1 MESEASDAQPEV
13 SEQSEVTVES
23 TKPIKKVCSPAKME
37 ALAKARLAAAEKKK
51 ALGAITVREKAL
63 KQKLLDDRIK
73 ELHKMEEIAA
83 KRRPS
88 KPKPKKKPIV
98 VECSS
103 SESESESESSS
114 SEEDIPPPK
123 SKKKHASKSHLSN
136 EVVRDNL
143 KQKILRD
150 NYKAAFASLFP
161 GHLNMYD

>member
-1 MESEASDAQPEV
+1 MESERSDAQPEV
-13 SEQSEVTVES
+13 PEQSEVTVES
-23 TKPIKKVCSPAKME
+23 TAPIKKVCSPAKMA

-63 KQKLLDDRIK
+63 KQKLLDDRIA
-73 ELHKMEEIAA
+73 ELHKMEEIA
-83 KRRPS
+83 S
-88 KPKPKKKPIV
+88 KPRPIKPKLKKKPIV
-98 VECSS
+98 VECS

-123 SKKKHASKSHLSN
+123 SKKHASKSHLSN